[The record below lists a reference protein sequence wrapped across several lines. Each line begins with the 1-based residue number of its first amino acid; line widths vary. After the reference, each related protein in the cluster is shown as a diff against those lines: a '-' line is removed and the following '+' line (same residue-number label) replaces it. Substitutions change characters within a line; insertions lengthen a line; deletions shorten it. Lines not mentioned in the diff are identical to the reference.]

1 MESLGENVSGSDCFD
16 SELDEMISKYENE
29 TQNLDAM
36 FVECECEPDF
46 DNDPMESGD
55 FEVVVEKNDDDLE
68 EAYEDNPDDRDGE
81 YYEDMPSDLQDRIL
95 AEEERWHDSL
105 FEKYIEENKEFE
117 RWLNEKEGGLRKRL
131 KDIKVSTGKDEV
143 VLQKLDAIKS
153 EKESIKI
160 RRVENGRIFEEFKE
174 KHAQY
179 EKVNATLT
187 SFQDA
192 EKIEDIGRANR
203 SLTDNVMGCVL
214 YAPRDM
220 SDGLAVGNTLKT
232 KELEA
237 ELAKVKA
244 EYEVIKKE
252 SSDFKKMAMEDDHLA
267 LAEHYSKND
276 MIQQA
281 KRSISDGFDEIVG
294 ILKKRNKQLSFPIGN
309 NSTVIALDILK
320 NASVIGDFDHRLLR
334 RINTLRN
341 DLRHSDRDSRS
352 GIKNSEIPNVI
363 KQMLALKNKSVLADG
378 LLL

>member
-1 MESLGENVSGSDCFD
+1 
-16 SELDEMISKYENE
+16 
-29 TQNLDAM
+29 
-36 FVECECEPDF
+36 
-46 DNDPMESGD
+46 
-55 FEVVVEKNDDDLE
+55 
-68 EAYEDNPDDRDGE
+68 
-81 YYEDMPSDLQDRIL
+81 
-95 AEEERWHDSL
+95 
-105 FEKYIEENKEFE
+105 
-117 RWLNEKEGGLRKRL
+117 
-131 KDIKVSTGKDEV
+131 
-143 VLQKLDAIKS
+143 
-153 EKESIKI
+153 
-160 RRVENGRIFEEFKE
+160 
-174 KHAQY
+174 
-179 EKVNATLT
+179 
-187 SFQDA
+187 
-192 EKIEDIGRANR
+192 
-203 SLTDNVMGCVL
+203 
-214 YAPRDM
+214 
-220 SDGLAVGNTLKT
+220 
-232 KELEA
+232 LEA